1 MGFNERWFENTTWFN
16 ESMGLEANINR
27 YGLYVTCMVMFD
39 LRRIETKPFLDC
51 WWRENILLSTQDQVS
66 FPYCAWKHNVSVTGL
81 PDSEAPVRGTFLYFF
96 FRSQAP
102 FAGQVHLCWPGPPLC
117 WPPPSWLL
125 LAARPTFTLIV
136 MEWTGNDWQA

>member
-1 MGFNERWFENTTWFN
+1 MGFEEQWFENTTWFN

-51 WWRENILLSTQDQVS
+51 WWQENILRSTQDQVS

-81 PDSEAPVRGTFLYFF
+81 PDSEAPDGNYGDNNYF
-96 FRSQAP
+96 QKLQH
-102 FAGQVHLCWPGPPLC
+102 GQ
-117 WPPPSWLL
+117 
-125 LAARPTFTLIV
+125 
-136 MEWTGNDWQA
+136 